1 MKRNV
6 KNILFAFAAAA
17 LSCAMASCSHSS
29 DSDDEETPGPGN
41 VTGGVERPSETIT
54 FSVTENSTNAE
65 NTVLMFKYDRSA
77 AGAKEAV
84 TIENCGIVVEIND
97 TFVKMIDKL
106 EFELDEY
113 GAYFD
118 GDKSENTRKEYKAKV
133 SLYNKVQKGDNVVV
147 YYNKGIGTITG
158 EGKDAEAVKS
168 LVVALID
175 TDEAVGYY
183 KELADNKEE
192 YQPLFN
198 KEGSS
203 NGDPVT
209 PPAGDEGNTGT
220 GNEDGKVALGLDA
233 MDGWGKYEISDKS
246 ATGFTMK
253 STAAQKKNDCCGADI
268 TFGSATKVTFT
279 VKNNATEEC
288 WVQVLVKKDGDS
300 NSESGSRMTS
310 ATIDGVDAGDVTWGA
325 NTTINA
331 KTSKNFVLNL
341 TNTDADKFVFALNS
355 NLEDNN
361 KSSGNITVSEAYM
374 YK

>member
-1 MKRNV
+1 
-6 KNILFAFAAAA
+6 
-17 LSCAMASCSHSS
+17 
-29 DSDDEETPGPGN
+29 
-41 VTGGVERPSETIT
+41 
-54 FSVTENSTNAE
+54 
-65 NTVLMFKYDRSA
+65 MFTYDRSA
-77 AGAKEAV
+77 AGAKEKITIKNCNIEIAV
-84 TIENCGIVVEIND
+84 NGEAKTV
-97 TFVKMIDKL
+97 T
-106 EFELDEY
+106 ELNFILNEY
-113 GAYFD
+113 GD
-118 GDKSENTRKEYKAKV
+118 CTGDKATQYQCKIPVGKKLSAGDTVTVTFKNKNGDFSGEGESTAKIDTLTV
-133 SLYNKVQKGDNVVV
+133 SLIDN
-147 YYNKGIGTITG
+147 
-158 EGKDAEAVKS
+158 AEA
-168 LVVALID
+168 ANW
-175 TDEAVGYY
+175 Y
-183 KELADNKEE
+183 KELVADDLE

-198 KEGSS
+198 KENSS
-203 NGDPVT
+203 NNGDPVT

-253 STAAQKKNDCCGADI
+253 STAAQKKDDCCGADI

-279 VKNNATEEC
+279 VTNNATEEC

>member
-1 MKRNV
+1 
-6 KNILFAFAAAA
+6 
-17 LSCAMASCSHSS
+17 
-29 DSDDEETPGPGN
+29 
-41 VTGGVERPSETIT
+41 
-54 FSVTENSTNAE
+54 
-65 NTVLMFKYDRSA
+65 MFKYDRSA

-175 TDEAVGYY
+175 TDEAVEYY

-198 KEGSS
+198 KENSS
-203 NGDPVT
+203 NNGDPVT
-209 PPAGDEGNTGT
+209 PPAGDEGNTGKIVFDFT
-220 GNEDGKVALGLDA
+220 KAVKDGKVTID
-233 MDGWGKYEISDKS
+233 
-246 ATGFTMK
+246 
-253 STAAQKKNDCCGADI
+253 
-268 TFGSATKVTFT
+268 KVTYCSVNTSKFNAEDGLT
-279 VKNNATEEC
+279 LEVSSAWDGAFKIATEPLDLSNQSVIVEYKIDEG
-288 WVQVLVKKDGDS
+288 WKYTSNDGKKCLIQLIS
-300 NSESGSRMTS
+300 KEQNSGEYKPIELSQGEFANDPATTGSWQT
-310 ATIDGVDAGDVTWGA
+310 ATIDNIYKNNWDVENDDKDKDSYVGA
-325 NTTINA
+325 DLTKIIAIKINTTDGEGTIHI
-331 KTSKNFVLNL
+331 KSI
-341 TNTDADKFVFALNS
+341 KFV
-355 NLEDNN
+355 D
-361 KSSGNITVSEAYM
+361 K
-374 YK
+374 

>member
-1 MKRNV
+1 
-6 KNILFAFAAAA
+6 
-17 LSCAMASCSHSS
+17 
-29 DSDDEETPGPGN
+29 
-41 VTGGVERPSETIT
+41 
-54 FSVTENSTNAE
+54 
-65 NTVLMFKYDRSA
+65 MFKYDRSA

-192 YQPLFN
+192 YQPLFD
-198 KEGSS
+198 KENSS
-203 NGDPVT
+203 NGDPVN

-220 GNEDGKVALGLDA
+220 GNEGTTPGSTIFDEEKEITWSEFLIIESNKFDGETPKTISIYYDCPKESEYVAMKIAANYENAALGDGTIEGGNFKTDDKGAIEAMGNPSDTGKVVSYKPTDNE
-233 MDGWGKYEISDKS
+233 WNIITKS
-246 ATGFTMK
+246 GFYINGNGVK
-253 STAAQKKNDCCGADI
+253 I
-268 TFGSATKVTFT
+268 TKVTL
-279 VKNNATEEC
+279 K
-288 WVQVLVKKDGDS
+288 
-300 NSESGSRMTS
+300 
-310 ATIDGVDAGDVTWGA
+310 
-325 NTTINA
+325 
-331 KTSKNFVLNL
+331 
-341 TNTDADKFVFALNS
+341 
-355 NLEDNN
+355 
-361 KSSGNITVSEAYM
+361 
-374 YK
+374 

>member
-6 KNILFAFAAAA
+6 RNILFAFAAAA

-29 DSDDEETPGPGN
+29 DSDDEETPGSGN

-192 YQPLFN
+192 YQPLFD
-198 KEGSS
+198 KENSS
-203 NGDPVT
+203 NNGDPVT

-220 GNEDGKVALGLDA
+220 GNEDGKVAYGLTLL
-233 MDGWGKYEISDKS
+233 DGWGFYEIGEKSDTS
-246 ATGFTMK
+246 ARISYSGKVPTQYNTY
-253 STAAQKKNDCCGADI
+253 CGADI
-268 TFGSATKVTFT
+268 TTSTATKASFK
-279 VKNNATEEC
+279 VKNN
-288 WVQVLVKKDGDS
+288 DS
-300 NSESGSRMTS
+300 STS
-310 ATIDGVDAGDVTWGA
+310 AYVKLDIKNENDSAVIAAKVNGSDADIQYGGA
-325 NTTINA
+325 DTTIEANGEA
-331 KTSKNFVLNL
+331 TFEFTLDPSKNAN
-341 TNTDADKFVFALNS
+341 KFVVGLNNNQES
-355 NLEDNN
+355 NPN
-361 KSSGNITVSEAYM
+361 SGDITISEAYM

>member
-1 MKRNV
+1 MQLRPCPVQWHPALIRLTAMMKKRP
-6 KNILFAFAAAA
+6 
-17 LSCAMASCSHSS
+17 ASAIRR
-29 DSDDEETPGPGN
+29 
-41 VTGGVERPSETIT
+41 GGVERPSETIT

-192 YQPLFN
+192 YQPLFD
-198 KEGSS
+198 KENSS
-203 NGDPVT
+203 NNGDPVT

-233 MDGWGKYEISDKS
+233 MDGWEMYEISDKS

-279 VKNNATEEC
+279 VTNNATEEC